1 MNKDLSKKGHFPRI
15 SAFMQTHKIVKHSV
29 FMLVFVVI
37 CVVVGYGALVYGVS
51 KDNVFV
57 GCIALFG
64 ILMGGYMFRSKL
76 PIP

>member
-1 MNKDLSKKGHFPRI
+1 
-15 SAFMQTHKIVKHSV
+15 
-29 FMLVFVVI
+29 MLVFVVI